1 MDRKARIG
9 IAALLASMTP
19 VLAGLVASAMLAV
32 DYLHPT
38 PVFCSEG
45 GGCDAVRQTVFASV
59 LGVPTPIVG
68 LSGFLAIGCASLM
81 VGRWARVAQ
90 VVLASVAA
98 AAGLFLLAV
107 QTKLGHF
114 CPYCCVA
121 DASSV
126 ASAAAA
132 WWRFARVPS
141 ERFPNAVVYAS
152 AAALAAAAFVPL
164 GIGWGL
170 AARAPEAIRAEMA
183 QTREMGRPKDVTV
196 VDFVD
201 FECPYCRMTQAAFEP
216 ILEAHRDRVRLVRRQ
231 VPLHVH
237 AHALDAARA
246 ACCGERLGQGDAMAR
261 ALFSAPVDQLTREGC
276 EKMAESLGLPLE
288 PYRACVVDPATDARI
303 ESDRAEFKAAGGHA
317 LPTLW
322 IDGHEI
328 IGAQARAALE
338 QAIDDALV
346 RAGG

>member
-1 MDRKARIG
+1 
-9 IAALLASMTP
+9 
-19 VLAGLVASAMLAV
+19 
-32 DYLHPT
+32 
-38 PVFCSEG
+38 
-45 GGCDAVRQTVFASV
+45 
-59 LGVPTPIVG
+59 
-68 LSGFLAIGCASLM
+68 
-81 VGRWARVAQ
+81 
-90 VVLASVAA
+90 
-98 AAGLFLLAV
+98 
-107 QTKLGHF
+107 
-114 CPYCCVA
+114 
-121 DASSV
+121 
-126 ASAAAA
+126 
-132 WWRFARVPS
+132 
-141 ERFPNAVVYAS
+141 
-152 AAALAAAAFVPL
+152 
-164 GIGWGL
+164 
-170 AARAPEAIRAEMA
+170 MA

-231 VPLHVH
+231 VPLHMH